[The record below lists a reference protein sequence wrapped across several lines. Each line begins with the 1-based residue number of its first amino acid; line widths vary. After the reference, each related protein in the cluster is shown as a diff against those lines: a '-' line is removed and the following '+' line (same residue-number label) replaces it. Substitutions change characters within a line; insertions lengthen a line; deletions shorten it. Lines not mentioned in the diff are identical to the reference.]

1 MKIFKKRVIA
11 LLIDSFVIGLFIV
24 PLLGAFPFMY
34 DYDIVLVAIILVPL
48 SLRDLVF
55 RNASIGKKLL
65 RISIY
70 DMNWKKPNFITLIK
84 RSLLS
89 PTVGY
94 LSLFKFWAVDNDV
107 YLIFSWERNVLKTQV
122 IDDKVY
128 KELAEQA
135 KNMQGDFIPNMN
147 ELYDMYLK
155 DFYQK

>member
-24 PLLGAFPFMY
+24 SLLGAFPFMY

-70 DMNWKKPNFITLIK
+70 DMNWKKPDFITLIK

-94 LSLFKFWAVDNDV
+94 LSLFKFWTVDKDV